1 MLYFLKKKK
10 RLFSQ
15 ICCYFSIREN
25 FTNTLNYFIGSS
37 TASFSLLF
45 ISGFTLALTTL
56 RRKKDEMIEIS
67 IERRANRKV
76 VLFSM
81 SYEKPTKTV
90 IKEVI
95 YNSETT
101 LMASFLI
108 FEFECQIDAHQ
119 EE

>member
-1 MLYFLKKKK
+1 MP
-10 RLFSQ
+10 
-15 ICCYFSIREN
+15 
-25 FTNTLNYFIGSS
+25 TTLNYFVGSS
-37 TASFSLLF
+37 TASFSALF

-56 RRKKDEMIEIS
+56 WGKKDEMIEIS
-67 IERRANRKV
+67 NEKIANNKV

-90 IKEVI
+90 IKEEI
-95 YNSETT
+95 YKSETT